1 MAVVIPFAPQ
11 RRPQSASAGS
21 LPPQTAEILFFTGV
35 RYERA
40 PEARPPAAKASPIA
54 PAGRYIVEFT
64 PDLLQPDWREV
75 PGVFDGNDWRGTA
88 TGLQGF
94 YRIRET
100 P

>member
-40 PEARPPAAKASPIA
+40 PEARPPAAKTS
-54 PAGRYIVEFT
+54 AGRPRKAV
-64 PDLLQPDWREV
+64 PRKSPRRQP
-75 PGVFDGNDWRGTA
+75 A
-88 TGLQGF
+88 
-94 YRIRET
+94 
-100 P
+100 